1 MARPEPTAAAPDLDA
16 RLRMLALEGRL
27 PRHVAIIMDGNG
39 RWAQARSQPRE
50 QGHRVGAESVR
61 SITRMARQLGLE
73 TLTLYA
79 FSEQNWSRPK
89 TEVEALLSLLV
100 EFLTSELPEMR
111 RTDIRLQAI
120 GNLAKMPLPVRLGLE
135 TTMAATR
142 AHRSMTL
149 ALCLSYGGREEI
161 VHAARVLAQ
170 QVAKGELRPD
180 DIDEARFEQQLWTA
194 PLASPPD
201 LIIRTSGEQRLS
213 NFLCW
218 QSAYSEFYF
227 TPVEWPDFR
236 EDAFAAALIE
246 YARRE
251 RRFGGLGAGAKG

>member
-1 MARPEPTAAAPDLDA
+1 MIRPEATAAAPELDA
-16 RLRMLALEGRL
+16 RLRMLALEERL

-39 RWAQARSQPRE
+39 RWAQARSQPRVV
-50 QGHRVGAESVR
+50 GHREGAQAVR
-61 SITRMARQLGLE
+61 SITRMARQLGIE

-89 TEVEALLSLLV
+89 AEVDALLALLV
-100 EFLTSELPEMR
+100 EYLSSELPEMK
-111 RTDIRLQAI
+111 RTDIRLEAI
-120 GNLAKMPLPVRLGLE
+120 GNLAKLPPVVRVGLE
-135 TTMAATR
+135 ATLAATR
-142 AHRSMTL
+142 GNRSMTL

-161 VHAARVLAQ
+161 VHAAKMLAE
-170 QVAKGELRPD
+170 QVARGQLRPG
-180 DIDEARFEQQLWTA
+180 DIDEARIEQQLWTA

-218 QSAYSEFYF
+218 QSAYAELYF

-251 RRFGGLGAGAKG
+251 RRFGGLGAGTAG